1 MPPSRALQA
10 PTPFGRWKQTK
21 ALFDDSVTVT
31 ETFVINDQ
39 ADTGNRCAFGWSPDG
54 YWFHVSMTIAEEPEF
69 WHAYLA
75 WRGRNLTG
83 AHEFISAPIGRR
95 PPARLRHTPDCR

>member
-1 MPPSRALQA
+1 MPVSRALQP

-21 ALFDDSVTVT
+21 VLFDDTVTVT

-39 ADTGNRCAFGWSPDG
+39 ADAGIRCAFGWSPDG

-75 WRGRNLTG
+75 WRSRNVTG
-83 AHEFISAPIGRR
+83 AHEFISAPVGKR
-95 PPARLRHTPDCR
+95 PPDRSRNAPLCR